1 MVTIPTDP
9 QDVVKIGRGLPP
21 RQLPHERRARIAT
34 AVADAQ
40 HAVRADELAAR
51 FGVSLETIRRDLQT
65 LEQEGLIKRVYG
77 GATRSGP
84 RPLEPSFARRRVLH
98 RAGKQAIA
106 RLASSLIR
114 PQDTIVLDVGTTVL
128 ELAAAL
134 PHEYRGRVLTNSLP
148 VAAELD
154 HRPEL
159 EVLVSGGRVR
169 TGDLV
174 CSGPHAQAFFG
185 SWHADKAFLGSGGV
199 DPVVGLTDFHP
210 EEVAVR
216 QVMLGHATEC
226 YVLAD
231 SSKLGQVAVAKVC
244 ELAEVTAVITDDEV
258 EASAARTFSRHQI
271 QLLVAATHLT
281 EQAG

>member
-1 MVTIPTDP
+1 M
-9 QDVVKIGRGLPP
+9 PP

-34 AVADAQ
+34 AVTDAE
-40 HAVRADELAAR
+40 HAVRADELAVT
-51 FGVSLETIRRDLQT
+51 FGVSLETIRRDLQA

-84 RPLEPSFARRRVLH
+84 QPLEPPFARRRVLH
-98 RAGKQAIA
+98 RARKQAIG

-114 PQDTIVLDVGTTVL
+114 PQDTIVLDVGTSVL
-128 ELAAAL
+128 EVAAVL
-134 PHEYRGRVLTNSLP
+134 PHDYRGRVLTNSLL
-148 VAAELD
+148 VAAQLD
-154 HRPEL
+154 HRRDL

-199 DPVVGLTDFHP
+199 DPVAGLTDFYP

-216 QVMLGHATEC
+216 QVMLGQASEC

-244 ELAEVTAVITDDEV
+244 ELDDVTAVITDDEV
-258 EASAARTFSRHQI
+258 EASTAHAFSKHRI
-271 QLLVAATHLT
+271 RLLVAATHLK